1 MLQDSIS
8 TAQLALS
15 AGSVLVAYVFF
26 SIIVLPLISTQGKWL
41 SSQKWVGLKKQWF
54 SQYRAGF
61 STLRNTREML
71 YSGTE
76 VNYDHPYHLYDD
88 MLMVHSI

>member
-8 TAQLALS
+8 TAQLAVS
-15 AGSVLVAYVFF
+15 AGSVFVAYIFF
-26 SIIVLPLISTQGKWL
+26 SIVVLPLITTQGKWL

-61 STLRNTREML
+61 STLKNTREML

-76 VNYDHPYHLYDD
+76 VSAYHQHPRRDN
-88 MLMVHSI
+88 MLTLLSI

>member
-1 MLQDSIS
+1 M
-8 TAQLALS
+8 ALS

-26 SIIVLPLISTQGKWL
+26 SIVILPLTTTQGKFL
-41 SSQKWVGLKKQWF
+41 SSQTWVGLKKQWF
-54 SQYRAGF
+54 SHYRAGF

-76 VNYDHPYHLYDD
+76 VSDD
-88 MLMVHSI
+88 G